1 MYKKEIYN
9 LIEKA
14 LKDLGIEEVPNFTVS
29 YPPNEKMGDYTT
41 NAAMIAAKIWKK
53 APMEIADAI
62 KSKVKSPR
70 TTSLRGRQ
78 KSKVVEKIE
87 VAPPGF
93 INFYLKPEVVQK
105 NLATILKQK
114 DKFGSTWFD
123 KTHHKS
129 LTASGK
135 AIKIG
140 KGKTIVIDY
149 SAPNI
154 AKMMHVGHL
163 RSTII
168 GQAIYNIY
176 KFLGYKTIGDNHIG
190 DWGTHFGKLIY
201 AYKNFANKKD
211 LKKNFAKEMNR
222 LYVDFNVR
230 AKEDEKL
237 NDYARV
243 ETKKFQEGDKEN
255 IKIWKYFARES
266 IKEFNRIYK
275 MLGVKIDYALGES
288 FYQKMLGEII
298 SSAFKKGVASR
309 SQGAIIIP
317 LEKYNIPPLMI
328 QKSDGATLYGT
339 TDLATIKYRMKKWNP
354 KKILYIVA
362 NEQAGH
368 FTQVFKSA
376 EILGFIAPKQ
386 AIHVKFG
393 MVLGPDGKKFSTRE
407 GKVILL
413 KDLFGEAI
421 SRARKIVQEKNP
433 KLSDA
438 EKRKISKVV
447 GIGAIKYNDLS
458 QNRFTDITFNW
469 DKMLD
474 FRGNSAP
481 YLQYTY
487 ARIKSILRRAKV
499 SAAIKFK
506 QELLNDEKELVILR
520 QLILFDEVVERAGEE
535 FMPNIIAEYLYKLA
549 NNFNL
554 FYELVPVLKAEKD
567 LRQARLALISAVAIT
582 LKNGLK
588 LLGIETL
595 ERM

>member
-1 MYKKEIYN
+1 MYKKEIHN

-14 LKDLGIEEVPNFTVS
+14 LKDLSISQMPDFSVS

-41 NAAMIAAKIWKK
+41 NAAMIAAKVFKK
-53 APMEIADAI
+53 APMEIANAI
-62 KSKVKSPR
+62 KSKVKS
-70 TTSLRGRQ
+70 Q
-78 KSKVVEKIE
+78 KSKVIEKVEVI
-87 VAPPGF
+87 APGF
-93 INFYLKPEVVQK
+93 VNFYLKPEIVRK
-105 NLATILKQK
+105 NLAAILKQN
-114 DKFGSTWFD
+114 DKYGSS
-123 KTHHKS
+123 KV
-129 LTASGK
+129 
-135 AIKIG
+135 G
-140 KGKTIVIDY
+140 KGKVVVVDY
-149 SAPNI
+149 SQPNI
-154 AKMMHVGHL
+154 AKRMHVGHL

-176 KFLGYKTIGDNHIG
+176 KSEGYKIKGVNHIG

-222 LYVDFNVR
+222 LYVDFNGR

-243 ETKKFQEGDKEN
+243 ETKKFQEGDKESV
-255 IKIWKYFARES
+255 KIWKYFVRES
-266 IKEFNRIYK
+266 MKEFSKIYK
-275 MLGVKIDYALGES
+275 ILGVKIDYTLGES
-288 FYQKMLGEII
+288 FYQPMLKEII
-298 SSAFKKGVASR
+298 SEALGKRNAAIH
-309 SQGAIIIP
+309 SQGAVIVP
-317 LEKYNIPPLMI
+317 LDKYNLPPFMI
-328 QKSDGATLYGT
+328 RKTDGATLYGT
-339 TDLATIKYRMKKWNP
+339 TDLAAIKYRVNKW
-354 KKILYIVA
+354 KAGKIIYVVA
-362 NEQAGH
+362 NEQAGY
-368 FTQVFKSA
+368 FQQLFKA
-376 EILGFIAPKQ
+376 GELMGYIKPGM

-413 KDLFGEAI
+413 EDLLAEAI
-421 SRARKIVQEKNP
+421 SRAHKIVQEKNP
-433 KLSDA
+433 KLLDA

-487 ARIKSILRRAKV
+487 ARIKSILRKGKL
-499 SAAIKFK
+499 SGKIKSEPLK
-506 QELLNDEKELVILR
+506 DEKELAVLR
-520 QLILFDEVVERAGEE
+520 QLILFDEVVKRAGEE
-535 FMPNIIAEYLYKLA
+535 FMPNIIADYLYKLA
-549 NNFNL
+549 NSLNL
-554 FYELVPVLKAEKD
+554 LYELLPVLKAEKD
-567 LRQARLALISAVAIT
+567 LRQARLALISAVAIV

-595 ERM
+595 EQM